1 MFRSFIQ
8 GKADVSEKKEGEAEG
23 DAEGEAEV
31 AEEVTEEGAEKG
43 AEEGDE
49 EGATETTSETTANCA
64 GDTFEYK
71 KGKPIVSITFSLS
84 EENPFE
90 VNVGTSMTSYKK
102 SDKKAYPVLCEINGF
117 GSESVKI
124 EPLKNKGCIEKNLP
138 KVLAPILTQLNSL
151 LLDQYNAYYDTT
163 KYEAFLTAQSEFL
176 KAPTPKSA
184 EKGQDEGEEEQEGQ
198 TPTQIRMEGQMTD
211 PEQRNRAEK
220 AQKLIKT
227 LQDISTEEIAVN
239 DGDKL
244 SKITTQNEIKD
255 EKLKNLKELLE
266 NHKDNVFLLPLK
278 YGEQYIFM
286 TKDGIVSNGIK
297 IFSYNDISIKEN
309 KIDVNA
315 LIYQFLWDLNEEN
328 YEQAL
333 KIIDGEVDNKYI
345 DSSLLKDGVFLRGGT
360 RRTLSKKLFKK
371 RTTRRSRK

>member
-1 MFRSFIQ
+1 MQDIAYLEDLEPEVV
-8 GKADVSEKKEGEAEG
+8 GDSEPAVE
-23 DAEGEAEV
+23 DA
-31 AEEVTEEGAEKG
+31 VTP
-43 AEEGDE
+43 
-49 EGATETTSETTANCA
+49 SETTANCA
-64 GDTFEYK
+64 GDTFKYK

-102 SDKKAYPVLCEINGF
+102 SDKKAFPVLCEINGF

-151 LLDQYNAYYDTT
+151 LLDQYNAYYET
-163 KYEAFLTAQSEFL
+163 KKYDDFVTAQSDFL
-176 KAPTPKSA
+176 KASTPKPTGEG
-184 EKGQDEGEEEQEGQ
+184 EKGEEEQEGQ

-278 YGEQYIFM
+278 YGEQYIFI

-315 LIYQFLWDLNEEN
+315 LIYPFLWDLNEEN

-333 KIIDGEVDNKYI
+333 KIIDGKVNTQYI
-345 DSSLLKDGVFLRGGT
+345 DSTLLKDGVFLKGGN

>member
-1 MFRSFIQ
+1 MEDI
-8 GKADVSEKKEGEAEG
+8 AYLEDPENEYEPEAVG
-23 DAEGEAEV
+23 DSAPAVEDAV
-31 AEEVTEEGAEKG
+31 
-43 AEEGDE
+43 
-49 EGATETTSETTANCA
+49 TTSETTANCA
-64 GDTFEYK
+64 GDTFKYK

-90 VNVGTSMTSYKK
+90 VNVGTSMTSYKR

-117 GSESVKI
+117 GSDSVKI

-176 KAPTPKSA
+176 KASTQTPGE
-184 EKGQDEGEEEQEGQ
+184 EKEEKEGEEGEGEQE
-198 TPTQIRMEGQMTD
+198 IVEIEGKIAD
-211 PEQRNRAEK
+211 PEQVKRAEK

-227 LQDISTEEIAVN
+227 LQDISTEEIAVD

-244 SKITTQNEIKD
+244 SKITTQNAIKD
-255 EKLKNLKELLE
+255 EQLKNLKEFLE
-266 NHKDNVFLLPLK
+266 KHKDNVFLLPLK
-278 YGEQYIFM
+278 YGEQQIFI

-309 KIDVNA
+309 KIDVNG
-315 LIYQFLWDLNEEN
+315 LKYPFLWDLDEKN
-328 YEQAL
+328 YEKAL
-333 KIIDGEVDNKYI
+333 KIIDGEVDNEYI